1 MITVSGNHTLRLRT
15 AFALRWIA
23 RIGSLLS
30 AFCVVA
36 AAIGGNGGMPTINE
50 AVGLLL
56 FPIGVLAGFAIAW
69 WCEGLGGAVTIGSV
83 IAFYVWHGGVQGRM
97 PSGPYFAILAAP
109 GLLFL
114 LGYLVDR
121 SKSTVN

>member
-1 MITVSGNHTLRLRT
+1 MAI
-15 AFALRWIA
+15 ALRWIA

-30 AFCVVA
+30 TCFVVA
-36 AAIGGNGGMPTINE
+36 AAMGGKRGPPTPNE

-69 WCEGLGGAVTIGSV
+69 RHEALGGAVTIGSL
-83 IAFYVWHGGVQGRM
+83 IGFYVWHGSQQGRL

-114 LGYLVDR
+114 LSSSMGR
-121 SKSTVN
+121 QNSTSS